1 MTLLYPSFLWLL
13 VPLTLFFFKSSPKIV
28 VRTHLV
34 ILMLLL
40 FSLARPV
47 KEASLQ
53 ESNIQAR
60 DLIIALDVS
69 YSMRASDIPPT
80 RYTFAKETIKQLLKN
95 NPTDNVMLM
104 AFTSNPLL
112 LSPPTTDHTLIDVAL
127 DALNPEF
134 ILTKG
139 TSLKKL
145 FKKLAHMHQ
154 EKKILLLIT
163 DGGEEHDAA
172 HLANILQQSDISLI
186 TLALGTSKGTT
197 VATKTGKVLKDKQG
211 NLVISRLNPALE
223 ELTSLM
229 QGSYLKAKATPT
241 QTADAITEV
250 LQTQAQTQQSQKMQ
264 HRYKELYQIPLFIAM
279 VLFLLVHTRGVK
291 YLLIA
296 FTLLGIQVHA
306 GMFDTYRLHQAYDA
320 YKHQDYSLSYQAL
333 KHIKTPSLQS
343 QIALAD
349 IYYKQGAY
357 KKALKIYDTLRSRSA
372 LIKQHIYYNSANAYA
387 QLGSYSKAKRY
398 YTKALQLGKDKD
410 AEHNL
415 KLVTFLADKKSQ
427 GLGKAH
433 PKSQNA
439 DASKSLAKEENKDEK
454 KKEEEQSS
462 GSGSGGEGSNKE
474 KVKKNQLLVDDHT
487 PPHPLSSKV
496 YELINKGYIRET
508 HPW

>member
-145 FKKLAHMHQ
+145 FKKLAH
-154 EKKILLLIT
+154 
-163 DGGEEHDAA
+163 
-172 HLANILQQSDISLI
+172 
-186 TLALGTSKGTT
+186 
-197 VATKTGKVLKDKQG
+197 
-211 NLVISRLNPALE
+211 
-223 ELTSLM
+223 
-229 QGSYLKAKATPT
+229 
-241 QTADAITEV
+241 
-250 LQTQAQTQQSQKMQ
+250 
-264 HRYKELYQIPLFIAM
+264 
-279 VLFLLVHTRGVK
+279 
-291 YLLIA
+291 
-296 FTLLGIQVHA
+296 
-306 GMFDTYRLHQAYDA
+306 
-320 YKHQDYSLSYQAL
+320 
-333 KHIKTPSLQS
+333 
-343 QIALAD
+343 
-349 IYYKQGAY
+349 
-357 KKALKIYDTLRSRSA
+357 
-372 LIKQHIYYNSANAYA
+372 
-387 QLGSYSKAKRY
+387 
-398 YTKALQLGKDKD
+398 
-410 AEHNL
+410 
-415 KLVTFLADKKSQ
+415 
-427 GLGKAH
+427 
-433 PKSQNA
+433 
-439 DASKSLAKEENKDEK
+439 
-454 KKEEEQSS
+454 
-462 GSGSGGEGSNKE
+462 
-474 KVKKNQLLVDDHT
+474 
-487 PPHPLSSKV
+487 
-496 YELINKGYIRET
+496 
-508 HPW
+508 